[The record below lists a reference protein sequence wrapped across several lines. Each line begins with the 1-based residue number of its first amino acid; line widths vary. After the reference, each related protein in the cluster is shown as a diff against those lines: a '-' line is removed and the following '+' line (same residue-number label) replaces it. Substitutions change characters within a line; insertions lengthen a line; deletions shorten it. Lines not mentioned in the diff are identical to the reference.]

1 MQTTTSTAAASPVAL
16 TPAVP
21 HDELWFRA
29 HPRLALAVV
38 TLLFAGVLALRLSVG
53 EPVDGYSM
61 LFVFPVALAAVA
73 FGARGGLLAGVV
85 GLALVAV
92 WVLVRDVDLSVAGW
106 VTRALPLLLL
116 GYLLGRAVDRGQRA
130 EAERRRLEVA
140 AALHREAIEINDS
153 LVQRMSAAKWA
164 LEAGRTDSG
173 LEALVEAIGEA
184 HRLVSDLIRR
194 AEMGDHAVVLPRDA
208 RP

>member
-1 MQTTTSTAAASPVAL
+1 MQTTTSTAAPSPAVL
-16 TPAVP
+16 SPPVP

-29 HPRLALAVV
+29 HPRPALAVV
-38 TLLFAGVLALRLSVG
+38 ALLFAGVLTLRLSVG
-53 EPVDGYSM
+53 DPVDGYSM
-61 LFVFPVALAAVA
+61 LFVFPVALAAVT
-73 FGARGGLLAGVV
+73 FGARGGLLAGAV

-92 WVLVRDVDLSVAGW
+92 WVVVRDVDLSVAGW

-164 LEAGRTDSG
+164 LEAGRTDTG
-173 LEALVEAIGEA
+173 LEALAEAIGEA

-194 AEMGDHAVVLPRDA
+194 AEMGDHAVVLPGDGRA
-208 RP
+208 